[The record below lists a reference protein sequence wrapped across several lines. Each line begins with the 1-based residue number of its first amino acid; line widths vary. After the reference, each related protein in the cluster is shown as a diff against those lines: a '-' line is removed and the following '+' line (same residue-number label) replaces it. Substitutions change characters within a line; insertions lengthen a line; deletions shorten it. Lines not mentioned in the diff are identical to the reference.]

1 MVTSR
6 LDRVFEEVKLLNPG
20 EQRELGEMLKTL
32 LDESQPPSIE
42 DVNRKLIERGLI
54 TEGTR
59 ASLSVEEFERYTPV
73 AVRGKP
79 VSQTLIEERR

>member
-20 EQRELGEMLKTL
+20 EQRELGDMLKTL
-32 LDESQPPSIE
+32 LEESQPRSIE

-54 TEGTR
+54 TGGTR
-59 ASLSVEEFERYTPV
+59 ASLSVEEFERFTPA